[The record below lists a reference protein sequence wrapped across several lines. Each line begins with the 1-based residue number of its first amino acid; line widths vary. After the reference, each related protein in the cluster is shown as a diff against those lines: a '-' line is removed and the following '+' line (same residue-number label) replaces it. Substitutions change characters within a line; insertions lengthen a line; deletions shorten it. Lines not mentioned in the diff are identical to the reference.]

1 LSFIPGII
9 SQLVAFMW
17 INHFSIKGIDQW
29 SMVLS
34 ADFNPTDEIVVLK
47 SKPRCNLHCV
57 VLYDHVIVLLCV
69 KTNEA

>member
-1 LSFIPGII
+1 
-9 SQLVAFMW
+9 
-17 INHFSIKGIDQW
+17 
-29 SMVLS
+29 MVSS

-57 VLYDHVIVLLCV
+57 VLYDHMMVLLCV